1 MKSISPRKPHIIL
14 KNDFK
19 NSAKD
24 LLITSQ
30 LRTALIFNKQV
41 KSANYNI
48 DTIDQ
53 KIYIFGIAHNDEEVD
68 EIMKEAKQILYVQD
82 IIPSILLIS
91 ELSRQ
96 KK

>member
-1 MKSISPRKPHIIL
+1 MSPKV
-14 KNDFK
+14 
-19 NSAKD
+19 
-24 LLITSQ
+24 T
-30 LRTALIFNKQV
+30 T
-41 KSANYNI
+41 Y
-48 DTIDQ
+48 Q